1 MLVGSGF
8 DRSVGGAS
16 GVGFL
21 GGPLPYRSEYRAAGV
36 TPEIWLSWSGNKQA
50 LWLKDFNRSDTQAT
64 YYKDSDQRKAFD
76 YVSFIDDSRADIVDY
91 GADIANL
98 GKDYTRNL
106 AIAAVALLILSRS

>member
-1 MLVGSGF
+1 MIIGSGF
-8 DRSVGGAS
+8 GEYVGGAS
-16 GVGFL
+16 GTGFL
-21 GGPLPYRSEYRAAGV
+21 GGSLPYRSEYRAAGV

-50 LWLKDFNRSDTQAT
+50 LWLQDFNRSDTQAK
-64 YYKDSDQRKAFD
+64 YYEDSPQRQAFD

-106 AIAAVALLILSRS
+106 AIAAVALLILSRG